1 MLFLTTVKFFLSSI
15 SFKALIVV
23 NSFRNVRGWAPKRNR
38 EPGNENPAKSPQA
51 LCQRLAARRAAVL
64 RPEARSQK
72 NKLEFFQIGNFI
84 SSTASTVQCHTMP
97 IHFAR

>member
-23 NSFRNVRGWAPKRNR
+23 NNFRNVRGWAPNRSR

-51 LCQRLAARRAAVL
+51 LCQRLAAWRAAIL
-64 RPEARSQK
+64 PGARSQK
-72 NKLEFFQIGNFI
+72 NELEFFQIGNFI
-84 SSTASTVQCHTMP
+84 SSTASTVQSHTMP